1 MERAVLYAT
10 SKSASRFFVICERD
24 IVPASSLI
32 GNVLHFG
39 LKEQMDLDIDVFKE
53 YFTQA
58 LEIKKAEQ
66 QA

>member
-1 MERAVLYAT
+1 MERTVLCST
-10 SKSASRFFVICERD
+10 SKGVARFFVISERD

-39 LKEQMDLDIDVFKE
+39 LSEQMELDIDVFKE

-66 QA
+66 K